1 MSNQYD
7 VCIIGAGPGGI
18 FTALELL
25 EKNPNLKIVML
36 DKGKPIDQRE
46 RSGVGLTCGW
56 AGAGGFSD
64 GKVIAA
70 NPEHNYGG
78 EIQKY
83 IKDYNYF
90 KLLSKR
96 ILDIHLSFANGE
108 NIPLIGERNEAINK
122 FELDVARN
130 GMQLLLGQT
139 LHIGT
144 DRNYVIMKNIYDFL
158 KNKVEIIFE
167 SEVRDFEKTNNGF
180 EVFVKTRFSTPEE
193 HIVDCKYLV
202 MMPGRSGNKWFET
215 LAKKHGIAIVAN
227 RIDIGLRVEFP
238 EWIMRQATDL
248 VYEPKV
254 IVTTS
259 NDTKVRTF
267 CVNPKG
273 FCVAEAIKDQNG
285 QNIWTANG
293 HSNSEHGKQSDN
305 TNMAL
310 LASAEFT
317 KPFNEPNTYGLSIAR
332 LCNLLA
338 GVEDGNNGILVQ
350 RLKDL
355 KENRRSTDKRMTE
368 MDIQP
373 TLKST
378 PGDLSYAYPAKQL
391 NALVESISILDRIFP
406 GLDSRNTLLYGP
418 EIKWFSARIEL
429 NTRLESEING
439 MFVGGDTGCSRGIMQ
454 AAMSGLVIANGI
466 IEKMR

>member
-1 MSNQYD
+1 MSNKYD
-7 VCIIGAGPGGI
+7 VAIVGMGPGGI

-36 DKGKPIDQRE
+36 DKGKAITERE
-46 RSGVGLTCGW
+46 RSGIGLTCGW

-64 GKVIAA
+64 GKVIVA

-96 ILDIHLSFANGE
+96 VIDIHLKFANGE
-108 NIPLIGERNEAINK
+108 NIPIFGERNDEINK
-122 FELDVARN
+122 FELDVSRN

-144 DRNYVIMKNIYDFL
+144 DRNFNIMKAMYDYL
-158 KNKVEIIFE
+158 KDKVEILFE
-167 SEVRDFEKTNNGF
+167 HDVRDFAKTDDGF
-180 EVFVKTRFSTPEE
+180 EVY
-193 HIVDCKYLV
+193 HINGLQDPSEQVIRCKYLV
-202 MMPGRSGNKWFET
+202 MMPGRSGNKWFEEV
-215 LAKKHGIAIVAN
+215 AKKHGITVIAN
-227 RIDIGLRVEFP
+227 RVDIGLRVEFP
-238 EWIMRQATDL
+238 EWITRHVTDL
-248 VYEPKV
+248 IYEPKIV
-254 IVTTS
+254 VTTS

-267 CVNPKG
+267 CVNPRG
-273 FCVAEAIKDQNG
+273 FCVAEAIKDSNG
-285 QNIWTANG
+285 DTIWTANG
-293 HSNSEHGKQSDN
+293 HSNSEHGEQSEN

-317 KPFNEPNTYGLSIAR
+317 RPFNQPNTYGLAVAK

-338 GVEDGNNGILVQ
+338 EQENGKNKIMVQ

-355 KENRRSTDKRMTE
+355 KENRRSNDKRMSE
-368 MDIQP
+368 IDIQP
-373 TLKST
+373 TLKAT

-391 NALVESISILDRIFP
+391 NALVESISILDKVFP
-406 GLDSRNTLLYGP
+406 GLDSRNTILYGP

-429 NTRLESEING
+429 NTRLESEITNL
-439 MFVGGDTGCSRGIMQ
+439 FVGGDTGCSRGIMQ
-454 AAMSGLVIANGI
+454 SAMSGLVIATGI
-466 IEKMR
+466 IEKIR

>member
-1 MSNQYD
+1 MNNYD
-7 VCIIGAGPGGI
+7 VCIVGAGPGGI

-25 EKNPNLKIVML
+25 EHKPDLKILML
-36 DKGKPIDQRE
+36 DKGKAITERE

-64 GKVIAA
+64 GKVIVA

-90 KLLSKR
+90 KSLSQR
-96 ILDIHLSFANGE
+96 VVDIHLKYANGE
-108 NIPLIGERNEAINK
+108 NIPMFGERNDAISK
-122 FELDVARN
+122 FEMNVARN

-144 DRNYVIMKNIYDFL
+144 DRNFNIMKSMYDYL
-158 KNKVEIIFE
+158 KDKVEIRFE
-167 SEVRDFEKTNNGF
+167 VEVRDFSKEKDGF
-180 EVFVKTRFSTPEE
+180 TLFIKKDSVGSDVT
-193 HIVDCKYLV
+193 CKYLV
-202 MMPGRSGNKWFET
+202 MMPGRSGNKWFEGV
-215 LAKKHGIAIVAN
+215 AKNHGITVLAN
-227 RIDIGLRVEFP
+227 RVDIGLRVEFP
-238 EWIMRQATDL
+238 EWVMRDATDL
-248 VYEPKV
+248 IYEPK
-254 IVTTS
+254 IIATTS

-273 FCVAEAIKDQNG
+273 FCVAEAIKDSSG
-285 QNIWTANG
+285 QPVWTANG
-293 HSNSEHGKQSDN
+293 HSNSEHGKQSEN

-317 KPFNEPNTYGLSIAR
+317 KPFNEPNTYGLSVAK

-338 GVEDGNNGILVQ
+338 GGSESNGILVQ

-355 KENRRSTDKRMTE
+355 KENRRSTDKRISE

-373 TLKST
+373 TLKAT

-391 NALVESISILDRIFP
+391 NALVESISMLDKVFP

-429 NTRLESEING
+429 NTRLESEIPG